1 MRANRYRTV
10 LMADGS
16 RRRIFVPVARMLKLL
31 PQELRTEK
39 VQKIMEDRL

>member
-1 MRANRYRTV
+1 MRANRYRAV

-31 PQELRTEK
+31 PQEMRTEQ
-39 VQKIMEDRL
+39 VQKIVEDRL

>member
-31 PQELRTEK
+31 PQDLRTEK
-39 VQKIMEDRL
+39 MQKIMEDRL

>member
-16 RRRIFVPVARMLKLL
+16 RRRIFAPVARMLKLL
-31 PQELRTEK
+31 PQEMRTEK